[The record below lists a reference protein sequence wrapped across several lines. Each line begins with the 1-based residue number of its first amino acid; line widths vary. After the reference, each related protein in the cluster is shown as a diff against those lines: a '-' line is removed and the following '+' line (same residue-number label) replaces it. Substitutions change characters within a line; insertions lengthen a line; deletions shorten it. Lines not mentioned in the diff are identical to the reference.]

1 MMSAELLKR
10 PLSDCH
16 FVAIDFET
24 TGLSAVRDRAVELG
38 LLRFGLD
45 QSLWAPWSSLF
56 QPGVQIP
63 AEVTAIHG
71 LRDADVASAPT
82 FAAQAETILSQL
94 QDAVLLA
101 HHAPFDLAFLS
112 WELRRAGYALPALPV
127 IDTFQLARQILRAPS
142 FKLTELLQWLEQP
155 PPVPAHRAL
164 PDAMGCARLL
174 LACLQRRPELQSLTL
189 EALFERLPQIR
200 MGTLGTAETASA
212 EQDALQQAIM
222 GQQDVQIEYH
232 NARQQTLLRQITPL
246 LLGGYGSYAY
256 VEAYCHLRQEHR
268 QFRLNRIQKVALV
281 A

>member
-1 MMSAELLKR
+1 MPAELLKR

-24 TGLSAVRDRAVELG
+24 TGLSAVQDRAVELG
-38 LLRFGLD
+38 LLRFKLD
-45 QSLWAPWSSLF
+45 QSLWMPWSSLF
-56 QPGVQIP
+56 QPGVSIP

-71 LRDADVASAPT
+71 LHDADVSNAPT
-82 FAAQAETILSQL
+82 FAAQADTILKHL

-112 WELRRAGYALPALPV
+112 WELRRAGHDLPALPV
-127 IDTFQLARQILRAPS
+127 IDTFQLARQMLRAPS
-142 FKLTELLQWLEQP
+142 FKLGDLLQWLEQAP
-155 PPVPAHRAL
+155 PEPAHRAL
-164 PDAMGCARLL
+164 PDAIGCARLL
-174 LACLQRRPELQSLTL
+174 LTCLQRRPELQSLSL

-200 MGTLGTAETASA
+200 MGTLGTADTASA

-268 QFRLNRIQKVALV
+268 QFRLNRIQKVAAV